1 MPRRSFPLSAH
12 SFAASLLGSDTEA
25 FSRGDLSGT
34 YIFSTI
40 SDALSKAYDAT
51 KETVSEVA
59 DKVNENVSDA
69 FDAAGRTASNVAD
82 LISDGYEATRE
93 TVSNVADQVVDV
105 ASEKASSVYSSTI
118 DTLSQVTE
126 TVSEI
131 ASDAYDA
138 TRETVS
144 NSFDATR
151 DYVEEVASGDREIN
165 YWKVLGGAAIGVG
178 AVAAA
183 PFTGGGSIIG
193 AATLAGSLAGAGT
206 IAVAVG
212 AGVAGAV
219 VASQFDG
226 DAEAHK
232 AGYEEGRK
240 EAKAEHLEEVTKL
253 VQSLANALKSLKEA
267 GTHFNAIIALH
278 AVAVATASCEGS
290 ITASKRSDI
299 EMFIYGVAAS
309 SIPASVSEKIES
321 LYQQPPTVTDAF
333 ALAKD
338 SNVDMAIFDEIIN
351 LVVHA
356 NSSVHPQEAVFMQ
369 AWNTLRTA

>member
-1 MPRRSFPLSAH
+1 MPRRNFPLSAH
-12 SFAASLLGSDTEA
+12 SFAASLLSSDSET
-25 FSRGDLSGT
+25 FSSGDLSGT

-40 SDALSKAYDAT
+40 SDALSKAYDAA

-59 DKVNENVSDA
+59 DKVTENVSDA
-69 FDAAGRTASNVAD
+69 FDVAGRTASNVAD

-93 TVSNVADQVVDV
+93 TVSNVAEQVVDV
-105 ASEKASSVYSSTI
+105 ASEKASSAYSSTVDAI
-118 DTLSQVTE
+118 SQVTE
-126 TVSEI
+126 AVSEI

-138 TRETVS
+138 TCETVS
-144 NSFDATR
+144 NSVDATR
-151 DYVEEVASGDREIN
+151 DYVEEVASGEREIN
-165 YWKVLGGAAIGVG
+165 YWKLLGGAAIGVG

-193 AATLAGSLAGAGT
+193 AATLASSLAGAGT
-206 IAVAVG
+206 VAVAVG

-240 EAKAEHLEEVTKL
+240 EAKAEHLDEVSKL
-253 VQSLANALKSLKEA
+253 VQSLANALQSLKEA

-290 ITASKRSDI
+290 VNAKRADI
-299 EMFIYGVAAS
+299 EMFISGITAS
-309 SIPASVSEKIES
+309 SIPSNVQEKIES
-321 LYQQPPTVTDAF
+321 LYLRPPTVTEAH

-338 SNVDMAIFDEIIN
+338 SKVDMAIFDEIIN

-356 NSSVHPQEAVFMQ
+356 DSSVHPQEAVFMQ